1 MNIYLQF
8 QCFTCGRVVTLL
20 WSCCLGWLCLRTRRR
35 RKRRR
40 SYDGVLSLFLS
51 LSLSLSLSLPPS
63 LSLALCLSVSLHSI
77 SINSLH
83 QFISAFLARH
93 SFQREYFERCKRLTL
108 GLNNMGSSTLGKA
121 ASLDALLNECVHAFD
136 DNGKLEAN
144 LPRMLLLM
152 HRWYVSSSE
161 LAGKLLMRY
170 RECNTDDCQKTRLKI
185 CYLMRYWI
193 GTFPAEFN
201 LDLGLIRITEEFREV
216 AERLSREEHFK
227 LIDISTIPSYDW
239 MRKLTQRKKQVK
251 KGKASLL
258 FDHLEP
264 MELAEHLTFLE
275 FKSIRRISFPD
286 YKSYVIH
293 GCLVDNPTLERSI
306 ALFNGVSQWV
316 QLMVLSKLT
325 PLTRAEVITKYIHV
339 AQKLL
344 QLHNFNTLMAVV
356 GGLSHSSI
364 SRLKETQS
372 YLSAEVV
379 KTWREMTE
387 LVSSNNNY
395 SYYRKAFNKVNL
407 VKMQQLYV
415 TFNELVTL
423 QNAAAQV
430 EPNMDL
436 IYLLT
441 LSLDLYY
448 TEDEIY
454 ELSLLREPRNPK
466 SLPTS
471 PTTPNKPLVP
481 LDWASGVPT
490 KPDPTVVN
498 KHIRKV
504 VDSVFRNY
512 DPDHDGF
519 ISQGDFENIA
529 ANFPFLDSFCVLDKD
544 QDGLISKDEMI
555 AYFLRANPLLQCEMG
570 PGFLHNFQEMT
581 YLKPTFCAHC
591 AGFLWGIIKQ
601 GYKCKD
607 CGVNCHK
614 QCRELLVLACRK
626 LLRSGSFGCVSPD
639 RLMTTRGSLPG
650 SPALDTCSDKDC
662 EVFEFP
668 AAMTSARPTKSITL
682 MTGSAQRIS
691 VRLQRATISQATQ
704 TEPLWSQH
712 SWGSTADS
720 GSHTF
725 PKTKYRRGPNKAL
738 ASWENQD
745 NGPRP
750 TDLVECAGTDGLVQI
765 QDRRVARRGKDS

>member
-1 MNIYLQF
+1 
-8 QCFTCGRVVTLL
+8 
-20 WSCCLGWLCLRTRRR
+20 
-35 RKRRR
+35 
-40 SYDGVLSLFLS
+40 
-51 LSLSLSLSLPPS
+51 
-63 LSLALCLSVSLHSI
+63 
-77 SINSLH
+77 
-83 QFISAFLARH
+83 
-93 SFQREYFERCKRLTL
+93 
-108 GLNNMGSSTLGKA
+108 MGSSTLGKA
-121 ASLDALLNECVHAFD
+121 ASLDQLLDACIQAFD
-136 DNGKLEAN
+136 DNGGLAN
-144 LPRMLLLM
+144 RQLPRTMLLM
-152 HRWYVSSSE
+152 HRWYVTSTE
-161 LAGKLLMRY
+161 LAGKLLMMY
-170 RECNTDDCQKTRLKI
+170 RDCRGDECQRTRLKI

-193 GTFPAEFN
+193 VEFPAEFN
-201 LDLGLIRITEEFREV
+201 LDLGLIRLTEEFREV
-216 AERLSREEHFK
+216 AAQLGCEEHFK

-239 MRKLTQRKKQVK
+239 MRKLTQRKKQPK

-275 FKSIRRISFPD
+275 YKSFRRISFTD
-286 YKSYVIH
+286 YQSYVIH

-325 PLTRAEVITKYIHV
+325 PQHRAEVITKFINV

-344 QLHNFNTLMAVV
+344 HLQNFNTLMAVV

-364 SRLKETQS
+364 SRLKETHPH
-372 YLSAEVV
+372 LSSDV
-379 KTWREMTE
+379 TRIWNDMTE
-387 LVSSNNNY
+387 LVSSNGNY
-395 SYYRKAFNKVNL
+395 CAYRKAFTDCEGFKIPILGVHLKDLIAVHVVFSDWVEESKVNIT
-407 VKMQQLYV
+407 KMQQLYL
-415 TFNELVTL
+415 TFNELVSV
-423 QNAAAQV
+423 QSSAAQV

-471 PTTPNKPLVP
+471 PTTPNKPLAP
-481 LDWASGVPT
+481 LDWAAGVTT
-490 KPDPTVVN
+490 KPDPSVVN

-512 DPDHDGF
+512 DHDHDGY
-519 ISQGDFENIA
+519 ISQEDFESIA

-544 QDGLISKDEMI
+544 QDGLISKDEMM
-555 AYFLRANPLLQCEMG
+555 AYFLRANSLLQCKMG
-570 PGFLHNFQEMT
+570 PGFVHNFQEMT
-581 YLKPTFCAHC
+581 YLKPTFCEHC

-626 LLRSGSFGCVSPD
+626 LPRAASLGSVSTSGLTHS
-639 RLMTTRGSLPG
+639 SLP
-650 SPALDTCSDKDC
+650 STPTLPTCEDED

-668 AAMTSARPTKSITL
+668 SVAPGPQVMDGPSITL
-682 MTGSAQRIS
+682 MTGTAQRIS
-691 VRLQRATISQATQ
+691 VRLQRATTSQATQ
-704 TEPLWSQH
+704 TEPLWPEHQ
-712 SWGSTADS
+712 WGAGDV

-725 PKTKYRRGPNKAL
+725 PKMRYRLHHRKSSKSKGL
-738 ASWENQD
+738 ARWVNEGQGS
-745 NGPRP
+745 PR
-750 TDLVECAGTDGLVQI
+750 
-765 QDRRVARRGKDS
+765 DRRDSQEQTEGPPEPVSNGVAPHRDRREPQEDS

>member
-1 MNIYLQF
+1 
-8 QCFTCGRVVTLL
+8 
-20 WSCCLGWLCLRTRRR
+20 
-35 RKRRR
+35 
-40 SYDGVLSLFLS
+40 
-51 LSLSLSLSLPPS
+51 
-63 LSLALCLSVSLHSI
+63 
-77 SINSLH
+77 
-83 QFISAFLARH
+83 
-93 SFQREYFERCKRLTL
+93 
-108 GLNNMGSSTLGKA
+108 MGSSTLGKA
-121 ASLDALLNECVHAFD
+121 ASLDTLLNECIHAFD
-136 DNGKLEAN
+136 DSGELQAN
-144 LPRMLLLM
+144 LLPRSLLLM
-152 HRWYVSSSE
+152 HRWYVTSSE
-161 LAGKLLMRY
+161 LAGKLLMIY
-170 RECNTDDCQKTRLKI
+170 RDCKGDNCQRTRLKI

-193 GTFPAEFN
+193 VTFPAEFN
-201 LDLGLIRITEEFREV
+201 LDLGLIRITEEFRDV
-216 AERLSREEHFK
+216 AAQLGCEEHFK

-239 MRKLTQRKKQVK
+239 MRKLTQRKKQAK

-275 FKSIRRISFPD
+275 FKSIRRISFTD
-286 YKSYVIH
+286 YQSYVIH

-325 PLTRAEVITKYIHV
+325 PQNRAEVITKYIHV

-344 QLHNFNTLMAVV
+344 HLQNFNTLMAVV

-364 SRLKETQS
+364 SRLKETHS
-372 YLSAEVV
+372 YLAPEVV
-379 KTWREMTE
+379 KIWNEMTE

-395 SYYRKAFNKVNL
+395 SCYRKAFNECHGFKIPILGVHLKDLIAVHVVFPDFVGDSNKVNL
-407 VKMQQLYV
+407 VKMHQLYM
-415 TFNELVTL
+415 TFNELVSL
-423 QNAAAQV
+423 QSAVAQV

-454 ELSLLREPRNPK
+454 ELSLLREPRNHK
-466 SLPTS
+466 SMPTS
-471 PTTPNKPLVP
+471 PTTPNKPLAP
-481 LDWASGVPT
+481 LDWASGVTT
-490 KPDPTVVN
+490 KPDPSVVN

-512 DPDHDGF
+512 DHDHDGY
-519 ISQGDFENIA
+519 ISQEDFESIA
-529 ANFPFLDSFCVLDKD
+529 ANFPLLDSFCVLDKD

-555 AYFLRANPLLQCEMG
+555 AYFLRANPLLQCKMG
-570 PGFLHNFQEMT
+570 PGFIHNFQEMT
-581 YLKPTFCAHC
+581 YLKPTFCEHC

-626 LLRSGSFGCVSPD
+626 LIRSGSLGSVSPA
-639 RLMTTRGSLPG
+639 RLTHSSLPS
-650 SPALDTCSDKDC
+650 SPALPTCKDED

-668 AAMTSARPTKSITL
+668 TVTSAGQPLDSQSITL

-691 VRLQRATISQATQ
+691 VRLQRATTSQATQ
-704 TEPLWSQH
+704 TEPLWPEH
-712 SWGSTADS
+712 SWGVTDS

-725 PKTKYRRGPNKAL
+725 PKMKYRTHRKMSKNKGFAR
-738 ASWENQD
+738 WENQND
-745 NGPRP
+745 GQHQAVSSLCNADAQEKPDISGEHVQNGV
-750 TDLVECAGTDGLVQI
+750 T
-765 QDRRVARRGKDS
+765 RRGKDS

>member
-1 MNIYLQF
+1 
-8 QCFTCGRVVTLL
+8 
-20 WSCCLGWLCLRTRRR
+20 
-35 RKRRR
+35 
-40 SYDGVLSLFLS
+40 
-51 LSLSLSLSLPPS
+51 
-63 LSLALCLSVSLHSI
+63 
-77 SINSLH
+77 
-83 QFISAFLARH
+83 
-93 SFQREYFERCKRLTL
+93 
-108 GLNNMGSSTLGKA
+108 MGSSTLGKA
-121 ASLDALLNECVHAFD
+121 ASLNALLNECIQTFD
-136 DNGKLEAN
+136 DKGELQGNL
-144 LPRMLLLM
+144 LPRTLLLM
-152 HRWYVSSSE
+152 HRWYVTSSE
-161 LAGKLLMRY
+161 LAGKLLMMY
-170 RECNTDDCQKTRLKI
+170 QDCSDDSCQDTRLKI

-193 GTFPAEFN
+193 VTFPAEFN
-201 LDLGLIRITEEFREV
+201 LDLGLIRITEEFRDV
-216 AERLSREEHFK
+216 AAQLGCEDHFK

-239 MRKLTQRKKQVK
+239 MRKLTQRKKQAK

-275 FKSIRRISFPD
+275 FKSIRRISFTD
-286 YKSYVIH
+286 YQSYVTH
-293 GCLVDNPTLERSI
+293 GCLIDNPTLERSI

-325 PLTRAEVITKYIHV
+325 PQTRAEVITKYIHV

-344 QLHNFNTLMAVV
+344 QLQNFNTLMAVV

-364 SRLKETQS
+364 SRLKETHS
-372 YLSAEVV
+372 YLAPEVV
-379 KTWREMTE
+379 KIWSEMTE
-387 LVSSNNNY
+387 LVSSSNNY
-395 SYYRKAFNKVNL
+395 SCYRKAFIESQGFKIPILGVHLKDLIAVHVVFPDWIDDSNKVNL
-407 VKMQQLYV
+407 VKMNQLYM
-415 TFNELVTL
+415 TFNELVSL
-423 QNAAAQV
+423 QSAAAQV

-466 SLPTS
+466 SLLSS
-471 PTTPNKPLVP
+471 PTTPNKPLAP
-481 LDWASGVPT
+481 LDWASGITT
-490 KPDPTVVN
+490 KPDPSLVN

-512 DPDHDGF
+512 DHDHDGY
-519 ISQGDFENIA
+519 ISQEDFENIA

-555 AYFLRANPLLQCEMG
+555 AYFLRANPLLQCKMG
-570 PGFLHNFQEMT
+570 PGFIHNFQEMT
-581 YLKPTFCAHC
+581 YLKPTFCEHC

-626 LLRSGSFGCVSPD
+626 LIRSDSVGSVSPS
-639 RLMTTRGSLPG
+639 RLTHSSLPS
-650 SPALDTCSDKDC
+650 SPALPTCKDED

-668 AAMTSARPTKSITL
+668 AITSAGAALDTQSITL

-691 VRLQRATISQATQ
+691 VRLQRATTSQATQ
-704 TEPLWSQH
+704 TEPLWPNH
-712 SWGSTADS
+712 NWGAIDG

-725 PKTKYRRGPNKAL
+725 PKMKYRTHRKTSKNKGFAC
-738 ASWENQD
+738 WENQ
-745 NGPRP
+745 NGGQHQADSPRCSLESQEKL
-750 TDLVECAGTDGLVQI
+750 DSLGELVKNGFTL
-765 QDRRVARRGKDS
+765 RGKDS

>member
-1 MNIYLQF
+1 MG
-8 QCFTCGRVVTLL
+8 T
-20 WSCCLGWLCLRTRRR
+20 
-35 RKRRR
+35 
-40 SYDGVLSLFLS
+40 
-51 LSLSLSLSLPPS
+51 
-63 LSLALCLSVSLHSI
+63 
-77 SINSLH
+77 
-83 QFISAFLARH
+83 SA
-93 SFQREYFERCKRLTL
+93 
-108 GLNNMGSSTLGKA
+108 LGKE
-121 ASLDALLNECVHAFD
+121 ASLEALLNESIHAFD
-136 DNGKLEAN
+136 DNGELEAN

-152 HRWYVSSSE
+152 HRWYITSSE
-161 LAGKLLMRY
+161 LAGKLLMMY
-170 RECNTDDCQKTRLKI
+170 RECKGDDCQRSRLKI

-193 GTFPAEFN
+193 VSFPAEFN

-216 AERLSREEHFK
+216 AAKLGSEEHFK

-258 FDHLEP
+258 FDHLKP

-275 FKSIRRISFPD
+275 FKSFRRISFPD
-286 YKSYVIH
+286 YKSYVMH

-325 PLTRAEVITKYIHV
+325 PPTRAEVITKYIHV
-339 AQKLL
+339 AQKLRQL
-344 QLHNFNTLMAVV
+344 QNFNTLMAVV

-364 SRLKETQS
+364 CRLKETQS
-372 YLSAEVV
+372 HLSAEVV
-379 KTWREMTE
+379 KTWSEMTE

-395 SYYRKAFNKVNL
+395 SCYRKAFSECHGFKIPILGVHLKDLIAVHVVFPDWAEERNKS
-407 VKMQQLYV
+407 
-415 TFNELVTL
+415 
-423 QNAAAQV
+423 AAAQA

-454 ELSLLREPRNPK
+454 ELSLLREPRNTK

-471 PTTPNKPLVP
+471 PTTPNKTLLP
-481 LDWASGVPT
+481 LDWASGVTT
-490 KPDPTVVN
+490 KPNPSVVN

-512 DPDHDGF
+512 DPDHDGY
-519 ISQGDFENIA
+519 ISQEDFENIA
-529 ANFPFLDSFCVLDKD
+529 ANFPFLESFCVFDQD

-555 AYFLRANPLLQCEMG
+555 AYFLRANPLLQIQMG
-570 PGFLHNFQEMT
+570 PGFMHNFQEMT
-581 YLKPTFCAHC
+581 YLKPTFCEHC
-591 AGFLWGIIKQ
+591 AGFLWGILKQ

-607 CGVNCHK
+607 CAVNCHK

-626 LLRSGSFGCVSPD
+626 RLRLGSLGCVTPD
-639 RLMTTRGSLPG
+639 GRARRSLPSG
-650 SPALDTCSDKDC
+650 TDED
-662 EVFEFP
+662 EVFHFS
-668 AAMTSARPTKSITL
+668 AATSESQTRETKSITL

-704 TEPLWSQH
+704 TEPLWSEH
-712 SWGSTADS
+712 SWGPTDAS
-720 GSHTF
+720 SHTL
-725 PKTKYRRGPNKAL
+725 PKMKHPTHKAAAWWEKQEDKRGQN
-738 ASWENQD
+738 
-745 NGPRP
+745 
-750 TDLVECAGTDGLVQI
+750 VLVQRSSHS
-765 QDRRVARRGKDS
+765 QNTTGVLGELVHVADGRITPTGKDS

>member
-1 MNIYLQF
+1 
-8 QCFTCGRVVTLL
+8 
-20 WSCCLGWLCLRTRRR
+20 
-35 RKRRR
+35 
-40 SYDGVLSLFLS
+40 
-51 LSLSLSLSLPPS
+51 
-63 LSLALCLSVSLHSI
+63 
-77 SINSLH
+77 
-83 QFISAFLARH
+83 
-93 SFQREYFERCKRLTL
+93 
-108 GLNNMGSSTLGKA
+108 MGSFMLGKA
-121 ASLDALLNECVHAFD
+121 ASLEQLLEACINAFD
-136 DNGKLEAN
+136 DDGELHGNQ
-144 LPRMLLLM
+144 LPRTLLLM
-152 HRWYVSSSE
+152 HRWYVTSTE
-161 LAGKLLMRY
+161 LAGKLLMMY
-170 RECNTDDCQKTRLKI
+170 RDCQGDDCQRTRLKI

-193 GTFPAEFN
+193 VEFPAEFD
-201 LDLGLIRITEEFREV
+201 LDLGLIRLTEEFRDV
-216 AERLSREEHFK
+216 AAQLGCEKHFK

-275 FKSIRRISFPD
+275 YKSIRRISFTD
-286 YKSYVIH
+286 YQSYVIH

-325 PLTRAEVITKYIHV
+325 PQHRAHVISKYIHV

-344 QLHNFNTLMAVV
+344 QLQNFNTLMAVV

-364 SRLKETQS
+364 SRLKETHS
-372 YLSAEVV
+372 HLTPDVTKMWS
-379 KTWREMTE
+379 EMTE
-387 LVSSNNNY
+387 LVSSNGNY
-395 SYYRKAFNKVNL
+395 CAYRKAFSECEGFKIPILGVHLKDLIAVHVVFPDWAEDGKVNI
-407 VKMQQLYV
+407 VKMQQLYL
-415 TFNELVTL
+415 TFNELVSL
-423 QNAAAQV
+423 QSASAQV

-471 PTTPNKPLVP
+471 PTTPNKPLAP
-481 LDWASGVPT
+481 LDWASGVTT
-490 KPDPTVVN
+490 KPDPSVVN

-512 DPDHDGF
+512 DHDHDGY
-519 ISQGDFENIA
+519 ISQEDFESIA

-544 QDGLISKDEMI
+544 QDGLISKDEMM
-555 AYFLRANPLLQCEMG
+555 AYFLRANPLLQCKMG
-570 PGFLHNFQEMT
+570 PGFVHNFQEMT
-581 YLKPTFCAHC
+581 YLKPTFCEHC

-601 GYKCKD
+601 GFKCKD

-614 QCRELLVLACRK
+614 QCRELLVLACRR
-626 LLRSGSFGCVSPD
+626 LPRSTSLGSVSPGA
-639 RLMTTRGSLPG
+639 TTHSSLPS
-650 SPALDTCSDKDC
+650 SPSLPTCKD

-668 AAMTSARPTKSITL
+668 SVSPVSGGSDLEGKSITL

-691 VRLQRATISQATQ
+691 VRLQRATTSQATQ
-704 TEPLWSQH
+704 TELPWPEH
-712 SWGSTADS
+712 GWPATES

-725 PKTKYRRGPNKAL
+725 PKMRYRPQRKFSKNKGFAR
-738 ASWENQD
+738 WENETQ
-745 NGPRP
+745 R
-750 TDLVECAGTDGLVQI
+750 AGTGAGTGAVLSPEG
-765 QDRRVARRGKDS
+765 RAESPKGGAAENHRDSQEQTEESYQNGVTIHQEKIEPAEIS

>member
-1 MNIYLQF
+1 MSKILLKKF
-8 QCFTCGRVVTLL
+8 IKSFLWRVAGILGSYAL
-20 WSCCLGWLCLRTRRR
+20 WFF
-35 RKRRR
+35 
-40 SYDGVLSLFLS
+40 V
-51 LSLSLSLSLPPS
+51 
-63 LSLALCLSVSLHSI
+63 SLATALR
-77 SINSLH
+77 
-83 QFISAFLARH
+83 RH
-93 SFQREYFERCKRLTL
+93 LILQ
-108 GLNNMGSSTLGKA
+108 
-121 ASLDALLNECVHAFD
+121 
-136 DNGKLEAN
+136 AN
-144 LPRMLLLM
+144 LLPRSLLMM
-152 HRWYVSSSE
+152 HRWYITSSE
-161 LAGKLLMRY
+161 LHLMP
-170 RECNTDDCQKTRLKI
+170 ECKVPLCTF
-185 CYLMRYWI
+185 RYWI
-193 GTFPAEFN
+193 MTFPAEFN
-201 LDLGLIRITEEFREV
+201 LDLGLIQITEEFQDV
-216 AERLSREEHFK
+216 AAQLGCEEQFK

-239 MRKLTQRKKQVK
+239 MRKLTQRKKQAK

-275 FKSIRRISFPD
+275 FKSIRRISFTD
-286 YKSYVIH
+286 YQSYVTH
-293 GCLVDNPTLERSI
+293 GYLLDNPTLERSI

-325 PLTRAEVITKYIHV
+325 PQTRAEVITKYIHV

-344 QLHNFNTLMAVV
+344 QLQNFNTLMAVV

-364 SRLKETQS
+364 SRLKETHS
-372 YLSAEVV
+372 YLNPEVV
-379 KTWREMTE
+379 KIWSEMTE

-395 SYYRKAFNKVNL
+395 SCYRKAFNEFQGFKIPILGVHLKDLIAVHVVFPDWVEDSDKVNL
-407 VKMQQLYV
+407 VKMHQLYM
-415 TFNELVTL
+415 TFNELVSL
-423 QNAAAQV
+423 QSAVAQV

-466 SLPTS
+466 SQPTS
-471 PTTPNKPLVP
+471 PATPNKPLAP
-481 LDWASGVPT
+481 LDWASGVTT
-490 KPDPTVVN
+490 KPDPSVVN

-512 DPDHDGF
+512 DHDHDGY
-519 ISQGDFENIA
+519 ISQEDFESIA

-555 AYFLRANPLLQCEMG
+555 AYFLRANPLLQCKMG
-570 PGFLHNFQEMT
+570 PGFIHNFQEMT
-581 YLKPTFCAHC
+581 YLRPTFCEHC

-626 LLRSGSFGCVSPD
+626 LIRSRSLSSVSPA
-639 RLMTTRGSLPG
+639 RLTHSSLPN
-650 SPALDTCSDKDC
+650 SPTLPTCKDED

-668 AAMTSARPTKSITL
+668 SVISASPVLNSQSITL
-682 MTGSAQRIS
+682 MTRSAQRIS
-691 VRLQRATISQATQ
+691 VRLQRATTSQATQ
-704 TEPLWSQH
+704 TEPMWPEH
-712 SWGSTADS
+712 SWGTTDG

-725 PKTKYRRGPNKAL
+725 PKMKYRTHRKASKSKGF
-738 ASWENQD
+738 ACWENQWQQGVSMRCSMD
-745 NGPRP
+745 SQERSEVTGE
-750 TDLVECAGTDGLVQI
+750 LI
-765 QDRRVARRGKDS
+765 QNRFTHRGKVRR

>member
-1 MNIYLQF
+1 
-8 QCFTCGRVVTLL
+8 
-20 WSCCLGWLCLRTRRR
+20 
-35 RKRRR
+35 
-40 SYDGVLSLFLS
+40 
-51 LSLSLSLSLPPS
+51 
-63 LSLALCLSVSLHSI
+63 
-77 SINSLH
+77 
-83 QFISAFLARH
+83 
-93 SFQREYFERCKRLTL
+93 
-108 GLNNMGSSTLGKA
+108 MGTSTLGKA
-121 ASLDALLNECVHAFD
+121 ASLDALLNECIHAFD
-136 DNGKLEAN
+136 DNGQLQAN
-144 LPRMLLLM
+144 LLPRNLLMM
-152 HRWYVSSSE
+152 HRWYVTSSE
-161 LAGKLLMRY
+161 LAGKLLLMY
-170 RECNTDDCQKTRLKI
+170 RDCKENCQITRLKI

-193 GTFPAEFN
+193 VTFPAEFN
-201 LDLGLIRITEEFREV
+201 LDLGLIRIAEEFRDV
-216 AERLSREEHFK
+216 AAQLGCEEHFK
-227 LIDISTIPSYDW
+227 FLDISTIPSYDW
-239 MRKLTQRKKQVK
+239 MRKLTQRKKQAK

-275 FKSIRRISFPD
+275 FKSIRRISFTD
-286 YKSYVIH
+286 YQSYVIH
-293 GCLVDNPTLERSI
+293 GCLVENPTLERSI

-325 PLTRAEVITKYIHV
+325 PQTRADVITKFIHV

-344 QLHNFNTLMAVV
+344 QLQNFNTLMAVV

-364 SRLKETQS
+364 CRLKETHS
-372 YLSAEVV
+372 YLAPEVV
-379 KTWREMTE
+379 KIWSEMTE

-395 SYYRKAFNKVNL
+395 SCYRKAFSERQGFKIPILGVHLKDLIAVHVVFPDWVDDSNKVNL
-407 VKMQQLYV
+407 VKMHQLYM
-415 TFNELVTL
+415 TFNELVSL
-423 QNAAAQV
+423 QSAAAQV

-471 PTTPNKPLVP
+471 PTTPNKPLAP
-481 LDWASGVPT
+481 LDWASGVTT
-490 KPDPTVVN
+490 KPDPSVVN
-498 KHIRKV
+498 KHIRKL

-512 DPDHDGF
+512 DHDHDGY
-519 ISQGDFENIA
+519 ISQEDFESIA

-555 AYFLRANPLLQCEMG
+555 AYFLRANPLLQCKMG
-570 PGFLHNFQEMT
+570 PGFIHDFQEMT
-581 YLKPTFCAHC
+581 YLKPTFCEHC

-626 LLRSGSFGCVSPD
+626 LIRSSSLGSVSPA
-639 RLMTTRGSLPG
+639 RLTHSSLPS
-650 SPALDTCSDKDC
+650 SPALPTCADED

-668 AAMTSARPTKSITL
+668 SVTSAAPALDPQSITL

-691 VRLQRATISQATQ
+691 VRLQRATTSQATQ
-704 TEPLWSQH
+704 TEPLWPEH
-712 SWGSTADS
+712 SWGGTDS

-725 PKTKYRRGPNKAL
+725 PKMKYRTHRKTSKNKGFAR
-738 ASWENQD
+738 WENQND
-745 NGPRP
+745 GQHQAVSSRCSVDSQQRSDVSGGLQRNG
-750 TDLVECAGTDGLVQI
+750 VAH
-765 QDRRVARRGKDS
+765 RRKDS

>member
-1 MNIYLQF
+1 
-8 QCFTCGRVVTLL
+8 
-20 WSCCLGWLCLRTRRR
+20 
-35 RKRRR
+35 
-40 SYDGVLSLFLS
+40 
-51 LSLSLSLSLPPS
+51 
-63 LSLALCLSVSLHSI
+63 
-77 SINSLH
+77 
-83 QFISAFLARH
+83 
-93 SFQREYFERCKRLTL
+93 
-108 GLNNMGSSTLGKA
+108 MGSSTLGKA
-121 ASLDALLNECVHAFD
+121 ASLDTLLNECIHAFD
-136 DNGKLEAN
+136 DSGELQADL
-144 LPRMLLLM
+144 LPRSLLLM
-152 HRWYVSSSE
+152 HRWYVTSSE
-161 LAGKLLMRY
+161 LAGKLLMIY
-170 RECNTDDCQKTRLKI
+170 RDCKGDNCQRTRLKI

-193 GTFPAEFN
+193 VTFPAEFN
-201 LDLGLIRITEEFREV
+201 LDLGLIRITEEFRDV
-216 AERLSREEHFK
+216 AAQLGSEEHFK

-239 MRKLTQRKKQVK
+239 MRKLTQRKKQAK

-275 FKSIRRISFPD
+275 FKSIRRISFTD
-286 YKSYVIH
+286 YQSYVIH

-325 PLTRAEVITKYIHV
+325 PQTRAEVITKYIHV
-339 AQKLL
+339 AQIW
-344 QLHNFNTLMAVV
+344 
-356 GGLSHSSI
+356 S
-364 SRLKETQS
+364 
-372 YLSAEVV
+372 
-379 KTWREMTE
+379 EMTE

-395 SYYRKAFNKVNL
+395 SCYRKAFNECHGFKIPILGVHLKDLIAVHVVFPDWLGDSNKVNL
-407 VKMQQLYV
+407 VKMHQLYM
-415 TFNELVTL
+415 TFNELVSL
-423 QNAAAQV
+423 QSAVAQV

-454 ELSLLREPRNPK
+454 ELSLLREPRNHK

-471 PTTPNKPLVP
+471 PTTPNKPLAP
-481 LDWASGVPT
+481 LDWASGVTT
-490 KPDPTVVN
+490 KPDPSVVN

-512 DPDHDGF
+512 DNDHDGY
-519 ISQGDFENIA
+519 ISQEDFESIA
-529 ANFPFLDSFCVLDKD
+529 ANFPLLDSFCVLDKD

-555 AYFLRANPLLQCEMG
+555 AYFLRANPLLQCKMG
-570 PGFLHNFQEMT
+570 PGFIHNFQEMT
-581 YLKPTFCAHC
+581 YLKPTFCEHC

-626 LLRSGSFGCVSPD
+626 LIRSGSLGSVSPA
-639 RLMTTRGSLPG
+639 RLTHSSLPS
-650 SPALDTCSDKDC
+650 SPALPTCKDED

-668 AAMTSARPTKSITL
+668 TVTTAGQPLDHQSITL

-691 VRLQRATISQATQ
+691 VRLQRATTSQATQ
-704 TEPLWSQH
+704 TEPLWPEH
-712 SWGSTADS
+712 SWGVTDS

-725 PKTKYRRGPNKAL
+725 PKMKYRTHRKMSKNKGFAR
-738 ASWENQD
+738 WENQND
-745 NGPRP
+745 GQHQAVSSLCSVDAQEKPDISGEHVQNGV
-750 TDLVECAGTDGLVQI
+750 TH
-765 QDRRVARRGKDS
+765 RGKDS

>member
-1 MNIYLQF
+1 
-8 QCFTCGRVVTLL
+8 
-20 WSCCLGWLCLRTRRR
+20 
-35 RKRRR
+35 
-40 SYDGVLSLFLS
+40 
-51 LSLSLSLSLPPS
+51 
-63 LSLALCLSVSLHSI
+63 
-77 SINSLH
+77 
-83 QFISAFLARH
+83 
-93 SFQREYFERCKRLTL
+93 
-108 GLNNMGSSTLGKA
+108 MGSSTLGKA
-121 ASLDALLNECVHAFD
+121 APLNTLLDACIQAFD
-136 DNGKLEAN
+136 DNGELQSN
-144 LPRMLLLM
+144 QLPRTLLLM
-152 HRWYVSSSE
+152 HRWYVTSKE
-161 LAGKLLMRY
+161 LAGKLLMIYPLFNISYVLNQPFR
-170 RECNTDDCQKTRLKI
+170 CAVCVCVL
-185 CYLMRYWI
+185 RYWI
-193 GTFPAEFN
+193 TVFPAEFN
-201 LDLGLIRITEEFREV
+201 LDLGLIRLTEEFRDV
-216 AERLSREEHFK
+216 AAQLGCEEHFK

-239 MRKLTQRKKQVK
+239 MRKLTQRKKQAK

-275 FKSIRRISFPD
+275 YKSIRRISFTD
-286 YKSYVIH
+286 YQSYVMH

-325 PLTRAEVITKYIHV
+325 PQHRAEVITKYINV

-344 QLHNFNTLMAVV
+344 QLQNFNTLMAVV

-364 SRLKETQS
+364 SRLKETHS
-372 YLSAEVV
+372 HLAPEVT
-379 KTWREMTE
+379 KIWNEMTE
-387 LVSSNNNY
+387 LVSSNGNY
-395 SYYRKAFNKVNL
+395 CAYRKAFTDSEGFKVPILGVHLKDLIAVHVVFSDWVDDDKVNI
-407 VKMQQLYV
+407 VKMHQLYL
-415 TFNELVTL
+415 TFNELVSL
-423 QNAAAQV
+423 QSAAAQV

-471 PTTPNKPLVP
+471 PTTPNKPMAP
-481 LDWASGVPT
+481 LDWASGVTT
-490 KPDPTVVN
+490 KPDPNVVN

-512 DPDHDGF
+512 DHDHDGY
-519 ISQGDFENIA
+519 ISQEDFESIA

-544 QDGLISKDEMI
+544 QDGLISKDEMM
-555 AYFLRANPLLQCEMG
+555 AYFLRANPLLQYKMG
-570 PGFLHNFQEMT
+570 PGFIHNFTEMT
-581 YLKPTFCAHC
+581 YLKPTFCEHC

-626 LLRSGSFGCVSPD
+626 LPRSTSLRSVSPGG
-639 RLMTTRGSLPG
+639 LTHSSLPS
-650 SPALDTCSDKDC
+650 SPTMPTYED

-668 AAMTSARPTKSITL
+668 SVTPGGSDLEHKSITL

-691 VRLQRATISQATQ
+691 VRLQRATTSQATQ
-704 TEPLWSQH
+704 TEPLWPEH
-712 SWGSTADS
+712 TWGAGDGS
-720 GSHTF
+720 SHTF
-725 PKTKYRRGPNKAL
+725 PKMRYRPHRKASKSKGF
-738 ASWENQD
+738 ARWENEAQ
-745 NGPRP
+745 GQPRGRR
-750 TDLVECAGTDGLVQI
+750 DSQEQTDGPAEVVQNGI
-765 QDRRVARRGKDS
+765 TPHREKVTAAKVYGTQRAV